1 MKKRIIIIIIA
12 ILIVTPVVIYF
23 GFPSLLYRADISAT
37 RRAAGLVKKS
47 VQVDDH
53 TIVYLEG
60 GKGPA
65 VLLIHGFTSE
75 KDHWN
80 RFSKFLTPKYRVI
93 IPDQPGNCESSKI
106 TTASYDI
113 KSQARRIE
121 RFSEILKLDKFHIVG
136 NSMGGFIAGV
146 VAADVPDK
154 TISLALFDNSGI
166 TPPKKSE
173 VQLAFDRGENPLV
186 VKTVEDYDRV
196 MKLNFYKPLRIPGP
210 VKKMLA
216 EKALANAPF
225 NDKINKD
232 RLAHPL
238 VLEPML
244 ALIKSPVLILW
255 GEEDRILDKSAVTVL
270 QKGLPRSK
278 VVIMKECGHV
288 PILERPE
295 ETAKHYLD
303 FLQALPAR

>member
-1 MKKRIIIIIIA
+1 MKKRVIIVIIA
-12 ILIVTPVVIYF
+12 VLIVTPVVIYF

-60 GKGPA
+60 GAGPA
-65 VLLIHGFTSE
+65 VLMLHGFTSE

-80 RFSKFLTPKYRVI
+80 RFSKFVTPKYRVI
-93 IPDQPGNCESSKI
+93 IPDLAGNGESSKI
-106 TTASYDI
+106 MTALYDI
-113 KSQARRIE
+113 KSQARRIV
-121 RFSEILKLDKFHIVG
+121 RFSQVLKLEKFHIIG
-136 NSMGGFIAGV
+136 SSMGGFTAGV
-146 VAADVPDK
+146 VAADAPDK
-154 TISLALFDNSGI
+154 VISLALFDNSGI

-196 MKLNFYKPLRIPGP
+196 MKINFYRPLRIPRP

-216 EKALANAPF
+216 EKAMANAPF

-238 VLEPML
+238 SLEPML
-244 ALIKSPVLILW
+244 GLIKAPVLVVW
-255 GEEDRILDKSAVTVL
+255 GEDDRVLDKSAAAVL

-278 VVIMKECGHV
+278 VVIMKECGHL
-288 PILERPE
+288 PMLERPE
-295 ETAKHYLD
+295 ETAKHYLE